1 VGAYNI
7 LFISGSIGL
16 GHATRDIAIAGEI
29 RRQCRDIVIT
39 WLAAGQA
46 RKLLEQGGEL
56 LLEESDFYFDVNEAA
71 EAASDR
77 TRLNLFQYGDRA
89 GKGWL
94 CNIALF
100 KDILRRYSF
109 DLVVA
114 DEAYEISYFFG
125 RAKSDSVPP
134 FAEII
139 DFVGFSPMSN
149 RLSERLKLWVMN
161 RMWAR
166 SGKKRSERYH
176 TLFVGEP
183 DDVSDERFGLFL
195 PGRKEY
201 AEASCRFLGYV
212 VGFAPN
218 DYRDRGE
225 VRRRLGYGEKPFVLC
240 SSGGTSIGAELLRLC
255 CSAYPLLEE
264 RLGSLQ
270 MVVVCGPCISP
281 ASIKAPE
288 GIAVK
293 GFVPDLY
300 EHFAACDIAVVQGG
314 GSSTLELTALNR
326 PFIFFPL
333 EDHFEQQVYI
343 PSRLAR
349 HRAGIRGSYSQT
361 TAASLADMICDHIRK
376 PVDYRYV
383 PTDGAEKAARYIIEL
398 LPDRRVTT
406 GSSAASCAGR
416 GSSDT
421 YRNGQE

>member
-1 VGAYNI
+1 MGPFNVLY
-7 LFISGSIGL
+7 ISGSIGL
-16 GHATRDIAIAGEI
+16 GHVTRDIAIAGEI
-29 RRQCRDIVIT
+29 RRQCRDVEIR
-39 WLAAGQA
+39 WLAAGPA
-46 RKLLEQGGEL
+46 RMLLEQSGEL
-56 LLEESDFYFDVNEAA
+56 LLGESDFYFDVNEAA
-71 EAASDR
+71 EAAADR

-94 CNIALF
+94 RNIALF
-100 KDILRRYSF
+100 KEILRRYSF

-125 RAKSDSVPP
+125 KAKSDSVPL

-149 RLSERLKLWVMN
+149 RLSERLKIWVMN

-166 SGKKRSERYH
+166 SGKKRSGRYH

-183 DDVSDERFGLFL
+183 DDVSDGRFGLFL

-201 AEASCRFLGYV
+201 TEAACRFLGYV
-212 VGFAPN
+212 VGFDPN

-225 VRRRLGYGEKPFVLC
+225 VRRRLGYGEEPFVLC

-255 CSAYPLLEE
+255 CSAYPLLQE
-264 RLGSLQ
+264 RLGRLQ

-281 ASIKAPE
+281 AYIKASE
-288 GIAVK
+288 GVAVK
-293 GFVPDLY
+293 GFVPNLY

-361 TAASLADMICDHIRK
+361 TATSLADMICDHIGK
-376 PVDYRYV
+376 HVHYRAV
-383 PTDGAEKAARYIIEL
+383 PTDGARNAAECIGEML
-398 LPDRRVTT
+398 K
-406 GSSAASCAGR
+406 CKK
-416 GSSDT
+416 
-421 YRNGQE
+421 